1 MEKVADSAGGAGAS
15 QGAFPRGVLARLAP
29 WCAPW
34 LALPYGFALF
44 LLLGRQADL
53 PGLLHDDAV
62 YVAMARGIEQGL
74 GPVDTH
80 LGDDARTA
88 RFPPLY
94 PALLAATRAPLGIDR
109 GGVAGSYRWVALNG
123 VLLGIAWFAFVHWLI
138 RWRKVAPLVALSIAA
153 ASFTLPHLLGL
164 AQHLMSECLFLAL
177 LCIAL
182 PLHERA
188 AERPTGARLLLA
200 GFVAGLLPATRT
212 LGAAAVA
219 AFVMAQWRAQRRAQR
234 RSPTAA
240 WRAPALFA
248 VGAALPWL
256 AATLWSATAANG
268 AASPLYGPDYGELL
282 APLRELPF
290 VAWVN
295 AVRFADWLAYAFAP
309 RWPLA
314 DGTSVTSALL
324 RLLPAA
330 LLVAAALVDT
340 ARTLR
345 RREPLPTHRLL
356 LAALLAVQLAWPF
369 HDLRFVLPLAPFVAL
384 AAATLLERAVG
395 RGRNA
400 LVVAP
405 LLALAAWNAPLGWQ
419 FLHAADGSERA
430 AFFGLSLPVEPFDA
444 TATELRRRADLARTG
459 SGTTPAAAP
468 STPTRPPAAACTLDS
483 GLALWS
489 GVRSVSAWRND
500 RPLEE
505 GYLGREGDFARLYY
519 RALPPPEAAERMAA
533 DAEPI
538 LAEYARLG
546 VRWLVLPRLAG
557 AGMPSHHAQLD
568 RLLRDERSR
577 PQPRLRPIWRTPGGE
592 FELWEFTP

>member
-1 MEKVADSAGGAGAS
+1 M
-15 QGAFPRGVLARLAP
+15 LARLAS

-34 LALPYGFALF
+34 LALPYGIALV

-80 LGDDARTA
+80 LGEDARTA

-94 PALLAATRAPLGIDR
+94 PALLAATRAPLQIDA
-109 GGVAGSYRWVALNG
+109 GGVAGSHRWVALNG
-123 VLLGIAWFAFVHWLI
+123 VLLALAWFAFVHWLI
-138 RWRKVAPLVALSIAA
+138 RWRKVAPAVALAIAA
-153 ASFTLPHLLGL
+153 ASFTLPHLLGI

-177 LCIAL
+177 LCVAL

-188 AERPTGARLLLA
+188 AERPTVGRLLLA
-200 GFVAGLLPATRT
+200 GCVAGLLPATRT

-219 AFVMAQWRAQRRAQR
+219 AFVLAQWLAQRLAQR
-234 RSPTAA
+234 RSRAAA
-240 WRAPALFA
+240 WRAAAWRAAALFA

-256 AATLWSATAANG
+256 AATLWSGCAAND

-295 AVRFADWLAYAFAP
+295 AVRFADWSTYAFAP

-314 DGTSVTSALL
+314 DGTSVAHALL

-340 ARTLR
+340 AGTLR
-345 RREPLPTHRLL
+345 RREPLPAHRLVV
-356 LAALLAVQLAWPF
+356 AALLTVQLAWPF
-369 HDLRFVLPLAPFVAL
+369 HDLRFVLPLAPFIAL
-384 AAATLLERAVG
+384 AAATLLERAIGGVVSRALG
-395 RGRNA
+395 ASRRAVHVRSA
-400 LVVAP
+400 LVAAP
-405 LLALAAWNAPLGWQ
+405 LLALAAWNAPLAWQ

-444 TATELRRRADLARTG
+444 TATELRRRADLERTG
-459 SGTTPAAAP
+459 RVA
-468 STPTRPPAAACTLDS
+468 PAAACTLDS

-505 GYLGREGDFARLYY
+505 GYVGREGDFARLYY

-533 DAEPI
+533 DAEAI
-538 LAEYARLG
+538 LAEYARLH

-568 RLLRDERSR
+568 ALLRQERSR
-577 PQPRLRPIWRTPGGE
+577 PQPRLRPVWRSKQGE
-592 FELWEFTP
+592 FEIWEFTP